1 MAAVMEPS
9 MIAVVTSILAGEGAA
24 LLPRADG
31 VPLVAAVTAGVG
43 VALVAY
49 GLHMLWVYR
58 GGRPEIAL
66 VPLRGAGW
74 ALRQNVLC
82 GSRVQATSW

>member
-31 VPLVAAVTAGVG
+31 VPLVTAG
-43 VALVAY
+43 
-49 GLHMLWVYR
+49 
-58 GGRPEIAL
+58 
-66 VPLRGAGW
+66 PLR
-74 ALRQNVLC
+74 V
-82 GSRVQATSW
+82 